1 MEKMFELI
9 ISALATY
16 GTLVIAREESM
27 YLAEIERLR
36 NRLYFTRISL
46 AIVTV
51 AFGGF
56 VYAS

>member
-1 MEKMFELI
+1 MEKMLEVI
-9 ISALATY
+9 ISAIATY
-16 GTLVIAREESM
+16 GTLVVAREESM

>member
-1 MEKMFELI
+1 MEKMLEVI
-9 ISALATY
+9 ISAIATY